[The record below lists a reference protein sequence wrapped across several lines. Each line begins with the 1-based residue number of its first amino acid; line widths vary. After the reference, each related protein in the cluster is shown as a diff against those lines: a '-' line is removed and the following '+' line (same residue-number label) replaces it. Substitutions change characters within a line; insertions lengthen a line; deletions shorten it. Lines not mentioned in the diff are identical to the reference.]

1 MPGPPRP
8 STAAV
13 EPAPTVGLVVTG
25 GVGTG
30 KSTFARQLADL
41 VPGLA
46 AHDAD
51 AAVHALYGDAEV
63 RAGLAGLFGPEV
75 LVSATDID
83 RAAVRRAIFAEPAKR
98 TQLEAILHPR
108 VRASCLAAWEAAV
121 VARKPLFLAEI
132 PLYFE
137 GGQWK
142 PDPAFRVVV
151 VACSPGV
158 QRERLAA
165 RNPFDNNAIESIIS
179 VQADLAAKM
188 AAADFV
194 VWNEGRSQALLRQA
208 TLLVGHLIPRTHPV

>member
-1 MPGPPRP
+1 MPGLPRTV
-8 STAAV
+8 TAAAD
-13 EPAPTVGLVVTG
+13 PAPTVGLVVTG

-30 KSTFARQLADL
+30 KSSFARHLADL

-46 AHDAD
+46 WHDAD

-75 LVSATDID
+75 LVSATEID
-83 RAAVRRAIFAEPAKR
+83 RAAVRRTVFADPARRK
-98 TQLEAILHPR
+98 QLEAILHPR
-108 VRASCLAAWEAAV
+108 VRAACLAAWEAAV
-121 VARKPLFLAEI
+121 RARAPLFVADI
-132 PLYFE
+132 PLFFE

-151 VACSPGV
+151 VACSPAV
-158 QRERLAA
+158 QRQRLAA
-165 RNPFDNNAIESIIS
+165 RNPFDNEAIEGILS

-194 VWNEGRSQALLRQA
+194 VWNEGGPQTLLRQA
-208 TLLVGHLIPRTHPV
+208 TLLVGHLIPRMPPA